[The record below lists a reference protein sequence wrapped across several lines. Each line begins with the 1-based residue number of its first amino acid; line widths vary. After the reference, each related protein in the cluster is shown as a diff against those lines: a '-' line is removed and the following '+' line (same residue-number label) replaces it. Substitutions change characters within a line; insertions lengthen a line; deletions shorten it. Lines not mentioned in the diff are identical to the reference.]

1 MLENYNLNPY
11 FDDFDETKGF
21 YRVLFK
27 PGFAVQARELTQLQT
42 SLQAQI
48 DRFGK
53 HIFTEGSI
61 VLGGAFDIENDV
73 DYVRLSPSIDL
84 KSLSTNSLKGS
95 IIVGQTNGIRAYV
108 YDVAYKTDWNSTTDV
123 LLIRYLSSSVA
134 SSTFVSSENLTV
146 ENSTIVLTANS
157 TNFIGK
163 GSTFTIEEGTIFA
176 KGGFIKFAKQQIILD
191 PVNTTPSY
199 RVGFTVF
206 ENIVNYT
213 SDTSLLDPALG
224 SSNYLAPGADRLKIT
239 PILTKFSLEEQLP
252 KDFFSLFTINNG
264 EVTEIKERTDYSRIY
279 DEFAKRT
286 YDESG
291 NYVVRG
297 FGIRTREYLDTGNN
311 EGYIATSNNDLA
323 QIYSTKLAIGVEPGT
338 AYVQGYEVNNINT
351 KYLET
356 NKSLQTQNVNSEII
370 SARSGNYFILEQVVG
385 TVILDQATVIDLYD
399 TSEQRVSNNI
409 NSLQSPIGNKIGTA
423 KVKSF
428 VYEDDL
434 QYRIYLF
441 DINMLGSNTISQVRS
456 VYTSK
461 FFGDVILQSGNAV
474 LKETEQSN
482 LLYKVGSNHTK
493 TIRST
498 DGNID
503 TTFTFQKTFSEIT
516 IPTTGIF
523 NVTVSP
529 SDETHA
535 YGSSGTLSNLEKFNI
550 FLSINEN
557 NTKSLPG
564 TVSVNIST
572 SNTTINGV
580 GTFFT
585 RLNAGDRISVSGVS
599 DYFYVATNP
608 TSDTILTVTTPFTNN
623 VSSQSITKQ
632 YLAGDIVDLT
642 GKGSDAGTVRTVSV
656 STNKVLEF
664 DLKETFST
672 SLEASVTINAVRSS
686 AQEVNKIL
694 RPNRY
699 VKINCASLSSNTAP
713 INLGFSD
720 VYRLKKIIK
729 KTGSFPTSL
738 TDGVE
743 TTNSFIFNNG
753 QKDDFYDHATITP
766 KIPVTNTDYLL
777 VQLDYFFPDFT
788 QGAGYFSIDS
798 YPINDT
804 VESSTTIFTQNI
816 PVYKSSITGKEYD
829 LRNHL
834 DFRPVKQLTASDSTT
849 ISGASVNPTNTNNF
863 YIKDSN
869 GLRLPTPSSQ
879 IFCDYSYYLARRDLV
894 VCDKNGTLSIV
905 EGIPSINPS
914 SPPIPETVMGIAK
927 LFIPPYPSLS
937 YTYGRILGKEK
948 QSVVADSITYSR
960 HTMRDIGAL
969 KQRIENL
976 EYYNAVTLLEKNVTD
991 LLILDENGLDRFKN
1005 GFFVD
1010 GFLDHSLGATYNPDY
1025 KISVDKKEGVIRP
1038 FFNMDS
1044 FKYNSTPISLNNLV
1058 KTGNLITLPYTENTL
1073 VEQPRVT
1080 TTRNIEQS
1088 VYRFVGTAQLTP
1100 DVDNW
1105 IDVTVVDKNIEL
1117 GNEVPSDRVLKTE
1130 WGSWQTYVTGT
1141 IIYNVYSRKVNDR
1154 QEQINSTDTLIGSFT
1169 SLADAQAAAGSVLRS
1184 KIEIIDQQELTKS
1197 KTGVKTVVSYENQPQ
1212 EYGSFVTDFSYATY
1226 IRPQSIRINARGLKA
1241 NTQFYVFFDT
1251 EEMSSYVTPVVEGEA
1266 QSEGS
1271 ILRSDAAGEIVAFL
1285 RLPAEGKRFRTGT
1298 KEIVITDNPTNSIDA
1313 SSYAIT
1319 YFVANGLNAQKQN
1332 TIVST
1337 KVPVTSEVIV
1347 TENQTIKKPAGTKI
1361 QIYGPSC
1368 MAYSFKVEAP
1378 EGEEGVFLTSAEIF
1392 VQAKHPTLG
1401 VWFEIREMSP
1411 DGGIT
1416 RTQVP
1421 YSEVWYKSNE
1431 VTITDDATT
1440 PHIVQFPSPVYL
1452 LNNTQYAF
1460 VIHTE
1465 GINPDYYFWISRIGE
1480 TDIITGNPVTGR
1492 PLTGSLFTT
1501 NNNLNWNIVPDVD
1514 LKVKFNRANFT
1525 TGVLGTAII
1534 GNNPYEFLTIETP
1547 LTNFNLFG
1555 ETVQSSQIITLSN
1568 IVGSNTIVV
1577 GDKIQRSN
1585 VTQNVVSISGNQYYT
1600 DGFNLNSNVSVV
1612 ILDSTGNTKSVTANI
1627 SNITVGTATLDKFD
1641 VLTNKMILS
1650 DSSGNFFANGFIR
1663 GVDSQISSKITSI
1676 DEFKYSTVNLKPKSI
1691 QLPKTSSVFG
1701 IRGIKTQ
1708 NNTLDS
1714 NFIITSVDDTIEL
1727 FDEYAIKSRSTEV
1740 SSYSSVPS
1748 TQFNAQFS
1756 TTSRFVSPV
1765 MDTSVYNS
1773 VFVENIINEDVTN
1786 ENNPSGGNLLN
1797 KYISKIVTLAEGQ
1810 DAEDLMVMLS
1820 AYMPPTTD
1828 VKVWMKIINN
1838 EDTSETIESKPWI
1851 EMQRRS
1857 TDLISSL
1864 SNRSEF
1870 ISLTYDIPQNYLTG
1884 PNQEVQYT
1892 SSGSTFT
1899 GFKQFSVKI
1908 GLLAQNSAVVPRVGD
1923 LKVIALQK

>member
-1 MLENYNLNPY
+1 MLENYNINPY
-11 FDDFDETKGF
+11 YDDFDETKGF

-61 VLGGAFDIENDV
+61 VLGGGFDIEDDV

-84 KSLSTNSLKGS
+84 KTLSTNSLKGS
-95 IIVGQTNGIRAYV
+95 ILVGQTTGIRAYV
-108 YDVAYKTDWNSTTDV
+108 YDVAFKSDWNSTTDV
-123 LLIRYLSSSVA
+123 LLVRYLSSSVS
-134 SSTFVSSENLTV
+134 SSTFISSETLNV
-146 ENSTIVLTANS
+146 ENSTVVLTTNS
-157 TNFIGK
+157 TNVVGK
-163 GSTFTIEEGTIFA
+163 GTTFTIEEGTIFV
-176 KGGFIKFAKQQIILD
+176 KGGFIKFEKQQIILD
-191 PVNTTPSY
+191 PISKTPSFK
-199 RVGFTVF
+199 VGFTIN
-206 ENIVNYT
+206 ENVVNYT

-224 SSNYLAPGADRLKIT
+224 SSNYLAPGADRLRIT
-239 PILTKFSLEEQLP
+239 PVLTKFSLEEQLP

-264 EVTEIKERTDYSRIY
+264 EVTEIKERTDYSKIY

-286 YDESG
+286 FDESG

-311 EGYIATSNNDLA
+311 EGYIATSNNTLA
-323 QIYSTKLAIGVEPGT
+323 ELYSTKLAIGVEPGT

-351 KYLET
+351 KYLQA
-356 NKSLQTQNVNSEII
+356 NKSLETQNINAEII

-385 TVILDQATVIDLYD
+385 TITLDQATVIDLYD

-409 NSLQSPIGNKIGTA
+409 TSLQLPSGNKIGTA

-428 VYEDDL
+428 VYEDDS
-434 QYRIYLF
+434 QYRLYIF
-441 DINMLGSNTISQVRS
+441 DVNMIGSNNISQIRS
-456 VYTSK
+456 VYTTK
-461 FFGDVILQSGNAV
+461 FFGDVVLQSGNAV
-474 LKETEQSN
+474 LKETEQST
-482 LLYKVGSNHTK
+482 LLYKVGSNHTR
-493 TIRST
+493 TIRSSNG
-498 DGNID
+498 DID
-503 TTFTFQKTFSEIT
+503 TTFTFQKTFPEIT

-529 SDETHA
+529 TNETHA
-535 YGSSGTLSNLEKFNI
+535 YGTEGTLSNLEKFNV
-550 FLSINEN
+550 FLSINQN
-557 NTKSLPG
+557 NTKTLPG

-580 GTFFT
+580 NTFFT
-585 RLNAGDRISVSGVS
+585 RLNSGDRISVAGVS
-599 DYFYVATNP
+599 GYFYVATTP
-608 TSDTILTVTTPFTNN
+608 TSDTVLTVTRPFSGN
-623 VSSQSITKQ
+623 VSSQAISKQ
-632 YLAGDIVDLT
+632 YLAGDVIDLT
-642 GKGSDAGTVRTVSV
+642 GKGSNAGTVRTVTVLS
-656 STNKVLEF
+656 NKVLEF
-664 DLKETFST
+664 DLKETFSV
-672 SLEASVTINAVRSS
+672 SLEATVTINAVRSS

-694 RPNRY
+694 RPSRF
-699 VKINCASLSSNTAP
+699 VKINCATLSSNTAP

-720 VYRLKKIIK
+720 VYKLKKIVK
-729 KTGSFPTSL
+729 KSNSFPTSL
-738 TDGVE
+738 TDGTDV
-743 TTNSFIFNNG
+743 TNSFIFNNG

-766 KIPVTNTDYLL
+766 KIPVSNSDHL
-777 VQLDYFFPDFT
+777 VIELDYFFADFT
-788 QGAGYFSIDS
+788 QGVGYFSIDS

-804 VESSTTIFTQNI
+804 TQSSTTIFTQDI
-816 PVYKSSITGKEYD
+816 PVYKSSSTGKEFD

-834 DFRPVKQLTASDSTT
+834 DFRPVKQLTAADATT
-849 ISGASVNPTNTNNF
+849 ISGASINPTNTNDF
-863 YIKDSN
+863 YIKDVN
-869 GLRLPTPSSQ
+869 GLRIPTPSSQ
-879 IFCDYSYYLARRDLV
+879 ISCDYSYYLARRDLV

-948 QSVVADSITYSR
+948 QAVVVDNITYSR

-1010 GFLDHSLGATYNPDY
+1010 GFLDHSLGATYNSDY
-1025 KISVDKKEGVIRP
+1025 KISIDKKEGVIRP
-1038 FFNMDS
+1038 FFNMNS
-1044 FKYNSTPISLNNLV
+1044 FKYNATPISLTNLV
-1058 KTGNLITLPYTENTL
+1058 KTGNLITLPYTEVSL

-1088 VYRFVGTAQLTP
+1088 VYRFIGTAELTP

-1117 GNEVPSDRVLKTE
+1117 GNDVPPSEILSTE

-1141 IIYNVYSRKVNDR
+1141 IIYNVYSRKTGDR
-1154 QEQINSTDTLIGSFT
+1154 QEKINSTDTLIGSFT
-1169 SLADAQAAAGSVLRS
+1169 SLADAQAAAASVFRA
-1184 KIEIIDQQELTKS
+1184 KIEIIDQQTTSKT
-1197 KTGVKTVVSYENQPQ
+1197 KTGVQTVVSYENQPQ

-1226 IRPQSIRINARGLKA
+1226 IRPQSIRIYARGLKA

-1251 EEMSSYVTPVVEGEA
+1251 EDMSSYVTPIIDGEA

-1271 ILRSDAAGEIVAFL
+1271 VLRSNAAGEAIGFL
-1285 RLPAEGKRFRTGT
+1285 RLPTEGKRFRTGT
-1298 KEIVITDNPTNSIDA
+1298 KEIVITDNPTNSVDA

-1337 KVPVTSEVIV
+1337 KVPVTSEVIL

-1401 VWFEIREMSP
+1401 IWFEIREMSP

-1492 PLTGSLFTT
+1492 PLTGSLFST

-1514 LKVKFNRANFT
+1514 LKVKFNRADFT
-1525 TGVLGTAII
+1525 TGVVGTAVV
-1534 GNNPYEFLTIETP
+1534 GNKPYEFLTIETP
-1547 LTNFNLFG
+1547 ISIFNILG
-1555 ETVQSSQIITLSN
+1555 ETITSSQIITLSN
-1568 IVGSNTIVV
+1568 VTGSNTITV
-1577 GDKIQRSN
+1577 GDRVQSGN
-1585 VTQNVVSISGNQYYT
+1585 VTQNVVSIFENQYYT
-1600 DGFNLNSNVSVV
+1600 DGFNLSANANIT
-1612 ILDSTGNTKSVTANI
+1612 ILDSTGNTKSI
-1627 SNITVGTATLDKFD
+1627 TATVSSINTGSAVLEKYDT
-1641 VLTNKMILS
+1641 LTNKIILS
-1650 DSSGNFFANGFIR
+1650 DSTGNFFANGFIK
-1663 GVDSQISSKITSI
+1663 GVTSEISSKITSI
-1676 DEFKYSTVNLKPKSI
+1676 DEWKYSTVNLKPKSI
-1691 QLPKTSSVFG
+1691 QLPKTSSIFG
-1701 IRGIKTQ
+1701 IRGVKTE
-1708 NNTLDS
+1708 NNILDS
-1714 NFIITSVDDTIEL
+1714 SFIITTADDTIEL
-1727 FDEYAIKSRSTEV
+1727 FDEYAIKSRSTEIA
-1740 SSYSSVPS
+1740 SYSSTPS

-1756 TTSRFVSPV
+1756 TTSRYVSPI
-1765 MDTSVYNS
+1765 MDASVYNS
-1773 VFVENIINEDVTN
+1773 VFVENLINNDDTN
-1786 ENNPSGGNLLN
+1786 ETNPSGGNLLN

-1828 VKVWMKIINN
+1828 VKVWMKIINS

-1851 EMQRRS
+1851 EMQRRE

-1870 ISLTYDIPQNYLTG
+1870 LSLTYDVPQDYLTG
-1884 PNQEVQYT
+1884 PNGEVQYT
-1892 SSGSTFT
+1892 SSSSTFT

-1908 GLLAQNSAVVPRVGD
+1908 GLLAQNSAVIPRVGD